1 MLVVVKANILA
12 TRRADLEGER
22 LEFMAVE
29 LKRANICRFYFIV
42 SLTLILHLSPWLSYV
57 PLCKMSWSVPDLDWS
72 CDQSAPFNT
81 GGRVDHNTFCEL
93 MGGNYLQ

>member
-29 LKRANICRFYFIV
+29 VFLASVTTDYDCSIKVAK
-42 SLTLILHLSPWLSYV
+42 STLLQQLVYGGDL
-57 PLCKMSWSVPDLDWS
+57 MS
-72 CDQSAPFNT
+72 SAFVRH
-81 GGRVDHNTFCEL
+81 G
-93 MGGNYLQ
+93 